1 MFENKLVLFRLNGLS
16 NGMDMWI
23 CNDTYS
29 QIVNDLDDLV
39 ATGEENEVL
48 RLQTAALAQSLAGRV
63 LKS

>member
-1 MFENKLVLFRLNGLS
+1 MV
-16 NGMDMWI
+16 WI
-23 CNDTYS
+23 CNDMYS

-39 ATGEENEVL
+39 VTGEENEVL